1 MDGNEM
7 TADQKERIDSFLL
20 RHNASLGTL
29 SKGRIKQLR
38 KVDDIIQEK
47 LRRISEAKNCLQTS
61 AINISTISA
70 ESGISRK
77 TFYNNEL
84 LKKYVESYASDEE
97 RTASAK
103 ELEAAKLIEYSFTNY
118 RAFGFQIRKAEA
130 LMMFRTRFNSLKAL
144 HSCFC
149 MVYSS
154 DGYNFPKD
162 LIREF
167 QKLFEAIEPEERIFC
182 RPEDEKN
189 SLPDVLK
196 VYRATES
203 SPRKAKWEYSWTINL
218 QCAGFFAARR
228 DPHIKIMEGE
238 IKKADIIAY
247 TNERHEFEVIQ
258 YGKVYNIKEMAMS
271 DKQKESLM
279 RDYKKEDEP

>member
-1 MDGNEM
+1 M
-7 TADQKERIDSFLL
+7 
-20 RHNASLGTL
+20 
-29 SKGRIKQLR
+29 
-38 KVDDIIQEK
+38 
-47 LRRISEAKNCLQTS
+47 
-61 AINISTISA
+61 
-70 ESGISRK
+70 
-77 TFYNNEL
+77 
-84 LKKYVESYASDEE
+84 
-97 RTASAK
+97 
-103 ELEAAKLIEYSFTNY
+103 
-118 RAFGFQIRKAEA
+118 
-130 LMMFRTRFNSLKAL
+130 KAL

-182 RPEDEKN
+182 RPEDEKT